1 MHHMSNAVTLKDLVA
16 RLKSVEKRKK
26 AATSQLNDIN
36 NNLKTISKKK
46 TTILSVIHK
55 YDEQLALIRRDIDD
69 ITDSSK

>member
-1 MHHMSNAVTLKDLVA
+1 MSNAVTLKDLVA

-69 ITDSSK
+69 ITDDSK

>member
-1 MHHMSNAVTLKDLVA
+1 MSNAVTLKNLVA

-36 NNLKTISKKK
+36 HNLKTISKKK

-55 YDEQLALIRRDIDD
+55 YDE
-69 ITDSSK
+69 